1 MGNRYEFIAP
11 CHFGLEAV
19 CKREIAD
26 LGYEIVKVEDG
37 KVTFAGDMEALVR
50 ANIFLRTTQ
59 RILLKVA
66 EFKAVTFEELFQNVK
81 KVPWEEYFPSDARFW
96 VTKATSVKSKLFSP
110 SDIQSIVK
118 KAMVE
123 RDDMSVT
130 ELAKE
135 IGYSRAH
142 VSQVI
147 NGTMVPSANIK
158 SAIESCLN
166 LRA

>member
-1 MGNRYEFIAP
+1 M
-11 CHFGLEAV
+11 
-19 CKREIAD
+19 
-26 LGYEIVKVEDG
+26 
-37 KVTFAGDMEALVR
+37 
-50 ANIFLRTTQ
+50 
-59 RILLKVA
+59 
-66 EFKAVTFEELFQNVK
+66 K
-81 KVPWEEYFPSDARFW
+81 KVPLPEWCVS
-96 VTKATSVKSKLFSP
+96 
-110 SDIQSIVK
+110 VK

-158 SAIESCLN
+158 SAIESYIISLPERRVVRN
-166 LRA
+166 GG

>member
-1 MGNRYEFIAP
+1 MSEGEKHEESSAAR
-11 CHFGLEAV
+11 V
-19 CKREIAD
+19 
-26 LGYEIVKVEDG
+26 
-37 KVTFAGDMEALVR
+37 VR
-50 ANIFLRTTQ
+50 VSQ
-59 RILLKVA
+59 
-66 EFKAVTFEELFQNVK
+66 
-81 KVPWEEYFPSDARFW
+81 
-96 VTKATSVKSKLFSP
+96 
-110 SDIQSIVK
+110 

>member
-1 MGNRYEFIAP
+1 
-11 CHFGLEAV
+11 
-19 CKREIAD
+19 
-26 LGYEIVKVEDG
+26 
-37 KVTFAGDMEALVR
+37 
-50 ANIFLRTTQ
+50 
-59 RILLKVA
+59 
-66 EFKAVTFEELFQNVK
+66 
-81 KVPWEEYFPSDARFW
+81 
-96 VTKATSVKSKLFSP
+96 
-110 SDIQSIVK
+110 
-118 KAMVE
+118 
-123 RDDMSVT
+123 MSVT

>member
-1 MGNRYEFIAP
+1 MTGIAAKRSADTANRRGAGKAITPQELLLNSLKA
-11 CHFGLEAV
+11 GE
-19 CKREIAD
+19 R
-26 LGYEIVKVEDG
+26 VEWW
-37 KVTFAGDMEALVR
+37 VLALLVYQKS
-50 ANIFLRTTQ
+50 NKCSIH
-59 RILLKVA
+59 
-66 EFKAVTFEELFQNVK
+66 LFDKSLSGRRKNMK
-81 KVPWEEYFPSDARFW
+81 KVPLPEWCVS
-96 VTKATSVKSKLFSP
+96 
-110 SDIQSIVK
+110 VK

-123 RDDMSVT
+123 RDDMTVT

>member
-1 MGNRYEFIAP
+1 MTGIAAKRSADTANRRCAGKAITPQELLLNSLKA
-11 CHFGLEAV
+11 GE
-19 CKREIAD
+19 R
-26 LGYEIVKVEDG
+26 VEWW
-37 KVTFAGDMEALVR
+37 VLTLLVYQKS
-50 ANIFLRTTQ
+50 NKCSIH
-59 RILLKVA
+59 LLDKSLSGRR
-66 EFKAVTFEELFQNVK
+66 KNMK
-81 KVPWEEYFPSDARFW
+81 KVPLPEWCVS
-96 VTKATSVKSKLFSP
+96 
-110 SDIQSIVK
+110 VK

-166 LRA
+166 LRV

>member
-1 MGNRYEFIAP
+1 MTGIAAKRSADTANRRCAGKAITPQKLLLNSLKAGE
-11 CHFGLEAV
+11 
-19 CKREIAD
+19 R
-26 LGYEIVKVEDG
+26 VEWW
-37 KVTFAGDMEALVR
+37 VLALLVYQKS
-50 ANIFLRTTQ
+50 NKCSIH
-59 RILLKVA
+59 LLDKSLSGRR
-66 EFKAVTFEELFQNVK
+66 KNMK
-81 KVPWEEYFPSDARFW
+81 KVPLPEWCVS
-96 VTKATSVKSKLFSP
+96 
-110 SDIQSIVK
+110 VK

>member
-1 MGNRYEFIAP
+1 MTGIAAKRSADTANRRCAGKAITPQELLHNSLKA
-11 CHFGLEAV
+11 GE
-19 CKREIAD
+19 R
-26 LGYEIVKVEDG
+26 VEWW
-37 KVTFAGDMEALVR
+37 VLALLVYQKS
-50 ANIFLRTTQ
+50 NKCSIH
-59 RILLKVA
+59 LLDKSLSGRR
-66 EFKAVTFEELFQNVK
+66 KNMK
-81 KVPWEEYFPSDARFW
+81 KVPLPEWCVS
-96 VTKATSVKSKLFSP
+96 
-110 SDIQSIVK
+110 VK

>member
-1 MGNRYEFIAP
+1 MTGIAAKRSADTANRRCAGKAITPQELLLNSLKAGERVEWWVLALLVYQKSNKCSI
-11 CHFGLEAV
+11 HLLD
-19 CKREIAD
+19 KSL
-26 LGYEIVKVEDG
+26 LGRRKN
-37 KVTFAGDMEALVR
+37 M
-50 ANIFLRTTQ
+50 
-59 RILLKVA
+59 
-66 EFKAVTFEELFQNVK
+66 K
-81 KVPWEEYFPSDARFW
+81 KVPLPEWCVS
-96 VTKATSVKSKLFSP
+96 
-110 SDIQSIVK
+110 VK

>member
-1 MGNRYEFIAP
+1 MTGIAAKRSADTANRRCAGKAITPQELLLNSLKA
-11 CHFGLEAV
+11 GE
-19 CKREIAD
+19 R
-26 LGYEIVKVEDG
+26 VEWW
-37 KVTFAGDMEALVR
+37 VLALLVYQKS
-50 ANIFLRTTQ
+50 NKCSIH
-59 RILLKVA
+59 LLDKSLSGRR
-66 EFKAVTFEELFQNVK
+66 KNMK
-81 KVPWEEYFPSDARFW
+81 KVPLPEWCVS
-96 VTKATSVKSKLFSP
+96 
-110 SDIQSIVK
+110 VK

-123 RDDMSVT
+123 CDDMSVT

>member
-1 MGNRYEFIAP
+1 MTGIAAKRSADTANRRCAGKAITPQELLLNSLKA
-11 CHFGLEAV
+11 GE
-19 CKREIAD
+19 R
-26 LGYEIVKVEDG
+26 VEWW
-37 KVTFAGDMEALVR
+37 VLALLVYQKS
-50 ANIFLRTTQ
+50 NKCSIH
-59 RILLKVA
+59 LLDKSLSGRR
-66 EFKAVTFEELFQNVK
+66 KNTK
-81 KVPWEEYFPSDARFW
+81 KVPLPEWCVS
-96 VTKATSVKSKLFSP
+96 
-110 SDIQSIVK
+110 VK

>member
-1 MGNRYEFIAP
+1 M
-11 CHFGLEAV
+11 
-19 CKREIAD
+19 
-26 LGYEIVKVEDG
+26 
-37 KVTFAGDMEALVR
+37 
-50 ANIFLRTTQ
+50 
-59 RILLKVA
+59 
-66 EFKAVTFEELFQNVK
+66 K
-81 KVPWEEYFPSDARFW
+81 KVPLPEWCVS
-96 VTKATSVKSKLFSP
+96 
-110 SDIQSIVK
+110 VK

-130 ELAKE
+130 E

>member
-1 MGNRYEFIAP
+1 MTGIAAKRSADTANRRCAGKAITP
-11 CHFGLEAV
+11 Q
-19 CKREIAD
+19 D
-26 LGYEIVKVEDG
+26 LLLNSLKAGERVEWW
-37 KVTFAGDMEALVR
+37 VLALLVYQKS
-50 ANIFLRTTQ
+50 NKCSIH
-59 RILLKVA
+59 LLDKSLSGRR
-66 EFKAVTFEELFQNVK
+66 KNMK
-81 KVPWEEYFPSDARFW
+81 KVPLPKWCVS
-96 VTKATSVKSKLFSP
+96 
-110 SDIQSIVK
+110 VK

>member
-1 MGNRYEFIAP
+1 MTGIAAKRSADTANRRCVGKAITPQELLLNSLKA
-11 CHFGLEAV
+11 GE
-19 CKREIAD
+19 R
-26 LGYEIVKVEDG
+26 VEWW
-37 KVTFAGDMEALVR
+37 VLALLVYQKS
-50 ANIFLRTTQ
+50 NKCSIH
-59 RILLKVA
+59 LLDKSLSGRR
-66 EFKAVTFEELFQNVK
+66 KNMK
-81 KVPWEEYFPSDARFW
+81 KVPLPEWCVS
-96 VTKATSVKSKLFSP
+96 
-110 SDIQSIVK
+110 VK

-147 NGTMVPSANIK
+147 NGTMVASANIK

>member
-1 MGNRYEFIAP
+1 MTGIAAKRSADTANRRCA
-11 CHFGLEAV
+11 
-19 CKREIAD
+19 
-26 LGYEIVKVEDG
+26 G
-37 KVTFAGDMEALVR
+37 KAITPQE
-50 ANIFLRTTQ
+50 
-59 RILLKVA
+59 LLLNSLKTGERV
-66 EFKAVTFEELFQNVK
+66 
-81 KVPWEEYFPSDARFW
+81 S
-96 VTKATSVKSKLFSP
+96 
-110 SDIQSIVK
+110 VK

>member
-1 MGNRYEFIAP
+1 MTGIAAKRSADTANRRCAGKAITPQELLLNSLKAGE
-11 CHFGLEAV
+11 C
-19 CKREIAD
+19 
-26 LGYEIVKVEDG
+26 VEWW
-37 KVTFAGDMEALVR
+37 VLALLVYQKS
-50 ANIFLRTTQ
+50 NKCSIH
-59 RILLKVA
+59 LLDKSLSGRR
-66 EFKAVTFEELFQNVK
+66 KNMK
-81 KVPWEEYFPSDARFW
+81 KVPLPEWCVS
-96 VTKATSVKSKLFSP
+96 
-110 SDIQSIVK
+110 VK

>member
-1 MGNRYEFIAP
+1 MAGIAAKRSADTANRRCAGKAITPQELLLNSLKA
-11 CHFGLEAV
+11 GE
-19 CKREIAD
+19 R
-26 LGYEIVKVEDG
+26 VEWW
-37 KVTFAGDMEALVR
+37 VLALLVYQKS
-50 ANIFLRTTQ
+50 NKCSIH
-59 RILLKVA
+59 LLDKSLSGRR
-66 EFKAVTFEELFQNVK
+66 KNMK
-81 KVPWEEYFPSDARFW
+81 KVPLPEWCVS
-96 VTKATSVKSKLFSP
+96 
-110 SDIQSIVK
+110 VK

>member
-1 MGNRYEFIAP
+1 MSYKYMRIQGREDSYITRYPKGIFSLCWNLVNAGVMDESEKEMFVCIDDWFKSHLPEPEP
-11 CHFGLEAV
+11 CV
-19 CKREIAD
+19 KREKVITFFKCD
-26 LGYEIVKVEDG
+26 TTREMYEK
-37 KVTFAGDMEALVR
+37 
-50 ANIFLRTTQ
+50 LRPA
-59 RILLKVA
+59 IHLLDKSLSGRR
-66 EFKAVTFEELFQNVK
+66 KNMK
-81 KVPWEEYFPSDARFW
+81 KVPLPEWCVS
-96 VTKATSVKSKLFSP
+96 
-110 SDIQSIVK
+110 VK

>member
-1 MGNRYEFIAP
+1 MTGIAAKRSADTANRRCAGKAITPQELLLNSLKA
-11 CHFGLEAV
+11 GE
-19 CKREIAD
+19 R
-26 LGYEIVKVEDG
+26 VEWW
-37 KVTFAGDMEALVR
+37 VLALLVYQKS
-50 ANIFLRTTQ
+50 NKCSIH
-59 RILLKVA
+59 LLDESLSGRRK
-66 EFKAVTFEELFQNVK
+66 NMK
-81 KVPWEEYFPSDARFW
+81 KVPLPEWCVS
-96 VTKATSVKSKLFSP
+96 
-110 SDIQSIVK
+110 VK

>member
-1 MGNRYEFIAP
+1 MTGIA
-11 CHFGLEAV
+11 A
-19 CKREIAD
+19 KRIAD
-26 LGYEIVKVEDG
+26 TANRRCAGKAITPQELLLNSLKAGERVEWW
-37 KVTFAGDMEALVR
+37 VLALLVYQKS
-50 ANIFLRTTQ
+50 NKCSIH
-59 RILLKVA
+59 LLDKSLSGSR
-66 EFKAVTFEELFQNVK
+66 KNMK
-81 KVPWEEYFPSDARFW
+81 KVPLSEWCVS
-96 VTKATSVKSKLFSP
+96 
-110 SDIQSIVK
+110 VK

>member
-1 MGNRYEFIAP
+1 M
-11 CHFGLEAV
+11 
-19 CKREIAD
+19 
-26 LGYEIVKVEDG
+26 
-37 KVTFAGDMEALVR
+37 
-50 ANIFLRTTQ
+50 
-59 RILLKVA
+59 
-66 EFKAVTFEELFQNVK
+66 K
-81 KVPWEEYFPSDARFW
+81 KVPLPEWCVS
-96 VTKATSVKSKLFSP
+96 
-110 SDIQSIVK
+110 VK

-123 RDDMSVT
+123 RDDMSVTELADDMSVT

>member
-1 MGNRYEFIAP
+1 MTGIAAKRSADTANRRCAGKAITPQELLLNSLKAGERVEWWVLALLVYQKSN
-11 CHFGLEAV
+11 
-19 CKREIAD
+19 KRSIH
-26 LGYEIVKVEDG
+26 
-37 KVTFAGDMEALVR
+37 
-50 ANIFLRTTQ
+50 
-59 RILLKVA
+59 LLDKSLSGRR
-66 EFKAVTFEELFQNVK
+66 KNMK
-81 KVPWEEYFPSDARFW
+81 KVPLPEWCVS
-96 VTKATSVKSKLFSP
+96 
-110 SDIQSIVK
+110 VK

>member
-1 MGNRYEFIAP
+1 MTGIAAKRSADTANRRCAGKAITP
-11 CHFGLEAV
+11 Q
-19 CKREIAD
+19 D
-26 LGYEIVKVEDG
+26 LLLNSLKAGERVEWW
-37 KVTFAGDMEALVR
+37 VLALLVYQKS
-50 ANIFLRTTQ
+50 NKCSIH
-59 RILLKVA
+59 LLDKSLSGRR
-66 EFKAVTFEELFQNVK
+66 KNMK
-81 KVPWEEYFPSDARFW
+81 KVPLPEWCVS
-96 VTKATSVKSKLFSP
+96 
-110 SDIQSIVK
+110 VK